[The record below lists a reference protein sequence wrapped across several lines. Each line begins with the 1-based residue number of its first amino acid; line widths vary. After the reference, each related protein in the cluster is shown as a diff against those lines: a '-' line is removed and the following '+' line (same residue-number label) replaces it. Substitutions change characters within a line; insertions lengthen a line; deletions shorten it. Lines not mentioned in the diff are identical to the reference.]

1 MPQSAQIRRG
11 LQALR
16 QKFRAR
22 YKSPGTSSQP
32 DLHSKKSSYSSANA
46 IPLHSHQNCIE
57 QDLYVSRKASRKTAG
72 KTPDIRT
79 VAALA
84 KVSIATVSRTIN
96 GSPLVS
102 ERLSKRVWQAIRQ
115 LNYFPNTHART
126 LVSGRS
132 RLFGIIVENITNPFF
147 PELIQSFEK
156 IAVAHGY
163 EILVS
168 STNSDPAVL
177 TTCVRRMLERKVEG
191 VAVLTF
197 GEEEPVLDQLTNHD
211 VPMVLAEF
219 KLEDHPK
226 TSTIL
231 LDYTTGLR
239 AAVDHLAGLGHRK
252 IGFMAGPHTL
262 HSAITRENDFRTAMK
277 AASLPIESTWVIECD
292 HTLRGGVA
300 GFDRLRALGKQPTAV
315 ICSNDMTAIGVL
327 RAAYMAELRVPQD
340 LSVIGLDDIDF
351 AEFTLP
357 PLTTIRLSRADLAR
371 AAFEA
376 LRQQAEDP
384 NDPNIQREFLVS
396 TSLVVRGSTAAP
408 SAGE

>member
-1 MPQSAQIRRG
+1 V
-11 LQALR
+11 
-16 QKFRAR
+16 AR
-22 YKSPGTSSQP
+22 
-32 DLHSKKSSYSSANA
+32 KSSRRSA
-46 IPLHSHQNCIE
+46 
-57 QDLYVSRKASRKTAG
+57 D
-72 KTPDIRT
+72 KTPDIRA

-96 GSPLVS
+96 GSPVVS
-102 ERLSKRVWQAIRQ
+102 EKLSKRVWLAIEQ

-147 PELIQSFEK
+147 PELIQSFEE

-168 STNSDPAVL
+168 SSNSDPAVL

-191 VAVLTF
+191 VAVMTF
-197 GEEEPVLDQLTNHD
+197 GEEEPVLDHLSFHD

-219 KLEDHPK
+219 KLAVPK
-226 TSTIL
+226 ASTIV
-231 LDYTTGLR
+231 LDYSTGIR
-239 AAVDHLAGLGHRK
+239 AAIDHLAALGHRK
-252 IGFMAGPHTL
+252 IGFLAGPRKL
-262 HSAITRENDFRTAMK
+262 HSAITRRNDFQTAMQ
-277 AASLPIESTWVIECD
+277 ACGLPIQNKWIIECD
-292 HTLRGGVA
+292 HTLKGGVV
-300 GFDRLRALGKQPTAV
+300 GFGKLQELTGRPTAV

-327 RAAYMAELRVPQD
+327 RAAYMQDLRVPQD

-357 PLTTIRLSRADLAR
+357 PLTTIRLSRSDLAK

-376 LRQQAEDP
+376 LQQHSDNP
-384 NDPNIQREFLVS
+384 GKLRVQREFLVS
-396 TSLVVRGSTAAP
+396 TSLVVRGSTAPPPAT
-408 SAGE
+408 A